1 MSQHDLFLLAVAL
14 IVILAVVFAIARF
27 RVHPF
32 PALVVG
38 ALVFGLWAGA
48 PPDQVLKSF
57 GAGFGSTLANVGI
70 LLALGAMFGQLL
82 ASSGGAERVSNA
94 LLSVGGTRLVPWTMC
109 AVAMILGLPLFFE
122 AGVVLMMPIILNVG
136 ARVAKDPGGL
146 KGNPYLL
153 AGLPVF
159 AGLSVLHA
167 LVPPHP
173 GPMVAIDAMKA
184 DLGTTLILGLI
195 MSVPIAVV
203 AGPLYTYWI
212 SPRASA
218 SPPVDLVGRL
228 THRDD
233 QFRSPGIAV
242 TILTILFPI
251 FLMLGK
257 AVVDLL
263 TPAGHPLRFAFDFF
277 GNPMVALLLAVILS
291 MFTFGFFIG
300 KDTRVVGKL
309 LGDALPPI
317 ASIMLIIGAGGALKQ
332 MLIDVGLGAVIA
344 HASQMV
350 SLSPILLAWFTAVI
364 LRLATGSATVAIVTA
379 SGLMAATVTANPGLS
394 APLMALAIG
403 SGSLFFSH
411 INDAGFWLVKEYMG
425 MNLPNMF
432 KTWSVLE
439 TIIAVMGLVFC
450 LGFSLGI

>member
-1 MSQHDLFLLAVAL
+1 MSQHDIFLLAIAVV
-14 IVILAVVFAIARF
+14 VILAVVVAIARA

-32 PALVVG
+32 PALMVG
-38 ALVFGLWAGA
+38 ALVLGLWAGA
-48 PPDQVLKSF
+48 PADQVLKSF
-57 GAGFGSTLANVGI
+57 RVGFGETLANVGV
-70 LLALGAMFGQLL
+70 LLALGAMFGQML
-82 ASSGGAERVSNA
+82 ASSGGAERISNA
-94 LLSVGGTRLVPWTMC
+94 LLSVGGPRMVPWTMC

-136 ARVAKDPGGL
+136 ARIANEPGGL
-146 KGNPYLL
+146 KGNAYLL

-184 DLGTTLILGLI
+184 DLGVTLILGLL
-195 MSVPIAVV
+195 MSIPIAIV

-212 SPRASA
+212 APRASA
-218 SPPVDLVGRL
+218 APPVDLVGRL

-233 QFRSPGIAV
+233 HFRSPSIAI
-242 TILTILFPI
+242 TILTIVFPI
-251 FLMLGK
+251 ILMLGK
-257 AVVDLL
+257 AAVDLL
-263 TPAGHPLRFAFDFF
+263 LAPQHPARMIFDFI

-291 MFTFGFFIG
+291 MFTFGFAIG
-300 KDTRVVGKL
+300 KDTRTVGRL

-317 ASIMLIIGAGGALKQ
+317 SSIMLIIGAGGALKQ

-344 HASQMV
+344 HASQLV
-350 SLSPILLAWFTAVI
+350 DLSPLLLAWFTAVI

-379 SGLMAATVTANPGLS
+379 SGLMAATVTTNPSLNP
-394 APLMALAIG
+394 ALMALSIG

-425 MNLPNMF
+425 MSLPNMF

-439 TIIAVMGLVFC
+439 TIISVMGLFLC
-450 LGFSLGI
+450 LGLSLAI

>member
-1 MSQHDLFLLAVAL
+1 MSQHDLYLLAIAVA
-14 IVILAVVFAIARF
+14 VILAVVVAIARA

-38 ALVFGLWAGA
+38 ALVLGLWAGA
-48 PPDQVLKSF
+48 PADQVLKSF
-57 GAGFGSTLANVGI
+57 RVGFGDTLANVGV
-70 LLALGAMFGQLL
+70 LLALGAMFGQML

-94 LLSVGGTRLVPWTMC
+94 LLSVGGTRMVPWTMC

-136 ARVAKDPGGL
+136 ARIAKDPGGL
-146 KGNPYLL
+146 KGNAYLL

-184 DLGTTLILGLI
+184 DLGVTLILGLL
-195 MSVPIAVV
+195 MSIPIAVV
-203 AGPLYTYWI
+203 AGPLYSYWI
-212 SPRASA
+212 APRASS
-218 SPPVDLVGRL
+218 SPPADLAERL

-233 QFRSPGIAV
+233 KYRPPGIAV

-251 FLMLGK
+251 FLMLAK
-257 AVVDLL
+257 AAADLL
-263 TPAGHPLRFAFDFF
+263 LPLQQPARMVSDFI

-291 MFTFGFFIG
+291 AFTFGFGIG
-300 KDTRVVGKL
+300 KDTRTVGRL

-317 ASIMLIIGAGGALKQ
+317 SSIMLIIGAGGALKQ

-344 HASQMV
+344 HASQLV
-350 SLSPILLAWFTAVI
+350 NLSPLLLAWFTAVI

-379 SGLMAATVTANPGLS
+379 SGLMAATVTTNPSLS
-394 APLMALAIG
+394 PALMALSIG

-425 MNLPNMF
+425 MSLPNVF

-439 TIIAVMGLVFC
+439 TIISVMGLFIC
-450 LGFSLGI
+450 LGLSLLI